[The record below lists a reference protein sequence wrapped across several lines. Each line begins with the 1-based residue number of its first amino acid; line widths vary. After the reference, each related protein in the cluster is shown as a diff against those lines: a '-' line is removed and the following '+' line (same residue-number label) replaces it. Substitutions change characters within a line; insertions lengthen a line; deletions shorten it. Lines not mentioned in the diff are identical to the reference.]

1 MTEEFKKTRGVEP
14 AEIHIR
20 DNPGQFK
27 EWIKFRAGYITAFM
41 EDVKAMIRGLETRL
55 GRRIETMVRLPDD
68 GFTANMIAGL
78 DIVEWCE
85 RGLVDSVAVHPLQW
99 IHGIW
104 QHDAAPYVDIGRLTG
119 VKVLGG
125 VNMYPVERGFGQ
137 NPAAIARR
145 ILDQYEK
152 GVAGISMYE
161 TNDSVTRPELGR
173 LLPAIHT
180 MDDLRAL
187 LADRDWVAAYPLD
200 GFNVNCGM
208 DNHSGFSRT
217 PLMDL

>member
-145 ILDQYEK
+145 ILINTK
-152 GVAGISMYE
+152 RAWRISMYE
-161 TNDSVTRPELGR
+161 TNDSVTRLSWAASCRRFTPWTTCELCWPTGIG
-173 LLPAIHT
+173 LPLTRWTVSTSTAGWT
-180 MDDLRAL
+180 T
-187 LADRDWVAAYPLD
+187 
-200 GFNVNCGM
+200 
-208 DNHSGFSRT
+208 T
-217 PLMDL
+217 PVSAGHR